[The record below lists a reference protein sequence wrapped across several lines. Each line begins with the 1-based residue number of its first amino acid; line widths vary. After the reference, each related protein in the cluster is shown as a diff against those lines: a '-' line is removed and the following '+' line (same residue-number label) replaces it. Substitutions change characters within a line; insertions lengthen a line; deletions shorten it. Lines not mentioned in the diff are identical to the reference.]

1 MPDLIAQLRQY
12 AEYAVGQVPTV
23 QTGEISAAL
32 EDAGAEPG
40 RGRRR
45 RRGPWT
51 VATAAAVGMAVVVGF
66 TGREGPA
73 PLDVSTRPGSSAP
86 PSRPPSTAPD
96 PGSATGQF
104 AAAARAAGIPGP
116 RQRVDGGVAV
126 GARTIAGESF
136 SVSLPEDLPGLD
148 ALRVVPEA
156 AVGIRSPSTPRAYLT
171 TLSPA
176 AVAAGACAEI
186 PPCGAPL
193 AEEER
198 VLATGATYTRWQVGS
213 TERTVTLAMGSW
225 TLVLEG
231 PDSRAADVISAALMW
246 SAGADGYVV
255 LRSTDPMVEVLEAG
269 VTLIVGTSGD
279 PAEGVRVH
287 VRAGCEGDQQ
297 TNRPAVAD
305 ALDRFGTARP
315 GPEAPAQRR
324 MAHGG
329 RWCAGGRY
337 AVEVVTGDM
346 QLLERLYA
354 ALRVSADGRR

>member
-1 MPDLIAQLRQY
+1 
-12 AEYAVGQVPTV
+12 
-23 QTGEISAAL
+23 
-32 EDAGAEPG
+32 
-40 RGRRR
+40 
-45 RRGPWT
+45 
-51 VATAAAVGMAVVVGF
+51 
-66 TGREGPA
+66 
-73 PLDVSTRPGSSAP
+73 
-86 PSRPPSTAPD
+86 
-96 PGSATGQF
+96 
-104 AAAARAAGIPGP
+104 
-116 RQRVDGGVAV
+116 VAV
-126 GARTIAGESF
+126 GVRTIAGESF
-136 SVSLPEDLPGLD
+136 SVLLPEDLPGLD

-156 AVGIRSPSTPRAYLT
+156 AVGIRSPTTPRAYLT

-176 AVAAGACAEI
+176 AVAAGACPEV

-231 PDSRAADVISAALMW
+231 PDSRAADVISSALMW

-255 LRSTDPMVEVLEAG
+255 LRSTDPVVEVLEAG

-305 ALDRFGTARP
+305 ALDRFVTARP
-315 GPEAPAQRR
+315 GPPAPAQQRQ
-324 MAHGG
+324 AHGG

-337 AVEVVTGDM
+337 AVEVVTGDT

-354 ALRVSADGRR
+354 AIRVNADGRS